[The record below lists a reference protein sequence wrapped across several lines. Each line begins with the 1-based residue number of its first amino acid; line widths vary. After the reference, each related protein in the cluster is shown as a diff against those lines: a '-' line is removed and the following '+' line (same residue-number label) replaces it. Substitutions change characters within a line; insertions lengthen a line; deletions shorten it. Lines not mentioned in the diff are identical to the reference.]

1 MASGAQSP
9 TNPWCGVTTSILRAT
24 ALGNY
29 IVPKLDVQ
37 LAFTFRSDR
46 GAPLS
51 ANYVAS
57 NGETTLGR
65 PFAGASQTIT
75 VNLVEPGTR
84 MEIASTSSISAAKN
98 LRFGGHTYERGCG
111 RDQSAERQSLC

>member
-1 MASGAQSP
+1 MDRPGCAVANQSLVRSYDEHP
-9 TNPWCGVTTSILRAT
+9 AGE

-57 NGETTLGR
+57 NGETTLVVR
-65 PFAGASQTIT
+65 SR
-75 VNLVEPGTR
+75 VRVR
-84 MEIASTSSISAAKN
+84 RS
-98 LRFGGHTYERGCG
+98 R
-111 RDQSAERQSLC
+111 